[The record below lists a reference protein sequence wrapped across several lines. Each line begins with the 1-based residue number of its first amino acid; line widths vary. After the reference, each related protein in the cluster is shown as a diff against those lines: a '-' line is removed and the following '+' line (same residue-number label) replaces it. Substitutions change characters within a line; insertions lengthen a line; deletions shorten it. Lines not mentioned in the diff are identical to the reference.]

1 MKNFLKNA
9 LPRSVQLLFFWVSAS
24 IMSDVFNIQGLKCGY
39 RTKIKVVVEKFFGR
53 PSEESWL
60 SRLSLRVKVVR
71 VKFSIW
77 SLFPINNVRP
87 LVPPCLPSSDKLW
100 TADLRHRMFTLWTSQ
115 EGFNVSARPSQ
126 FVKSHRMPQNHRM
139 PQICCNPHLFCRKQ
153 KNEVFCSTYFMNI
166 HK

>member
-1 MKNFLKNA
+1 MKNFLKKA
-9 LPRSVQLLFFWVSAS
+9 LPRSVQLLFFWVSVS

-39 RTKIKVVVEKFFGR
+39 RTKIKAVVEKFFGR

-77 SLFPINNVRP
+77 TLFPINNVRP

-126 FVKSHRMPQNHRM
+126 FVKSHRMPQNHRCVNIL
-139 PQICCNPHLFCRKQ
+139 QLHLFCGKQ
-153 KNEVFCSTYFMNI
+153 KNKIFSS
-166 HK
+166 HSS